1 MGLSAVP
8 LLLVLQLLLAGAL
21 VKFEDMNR
29 GLFQGGESAREEGAE
44 PFPSKLMPLRY
55 AFDGII
61 VTQSN
66 KNWYT
71 RNADILLDRRD
82 WLKAQVDP
90 ESGESKITKEE
101 KQILSI
107 LNQAIGLVDAAEAP
121 NKTAAKAP
129 QERPTQ

>member
-90 ESGESKITKEE
+90 ESGESKLTKEE
-101 KQILSI
+101 KQRLSI
-107 LNQAIGLVDAAEAP
+107 LTQAIGFVDAAEAP